1 MVLWLTILG
10 ILYIGISSVIQP
22 LGCSLHSTKLSDQ
35 VYLYQA
41 DFRHSYCQRM
51 MYRTLWEPWEATALL
66 IQWLQPKVDPL
77 SPQNQLR
84 QAHLRFHQLFLPK
97 VVRSC
102 NLSSVHLLTL
112 CTGSQ
117 QISQDCSLCS
127 KLQILKSQTELLSTI
142 VSYPCASS
150 LFLSNVL

>member
-1 MVLWLTILG
+1 MFIRTMLDQTYHQSCFYFIRVQFNVNFKGRPQSCFKLSKKFTWYLWLTILG

-51 MYRTLWEPWEATALL
+51 TYRTLWEPWEATALL
-66 IQWLQPKVDPL
+66 IQWHQPKVDPL

-84 QAHLRFHQLFLPK
+84 QAHLRFH
-97 VVRSC
+97 
-102 NLSSVHLLTL
+102 
-112 CTGSQ
+112 
-117 QISQDCSLCS
+117 
-127 KLQILKSQTELLSTI
+127 
-142 VSYPCASS
+142 
-150 LFLSNVL
+150 